1 MQQSSLKS
9 RHFSDQVRQSFF
21 KLVVVLFLGLPV
33 LCILSG
39 HDDRLNGEIYI
50 KDQYF
55 FFLFVFIALLTLQD
69 SELFCRVFSKS
80 LQMHFFLQYF

>member
-21 KLVVVLFLGLPV
+21 KLVVVVFLGLPD

-55 FFLFVFIALLTLQD
+55 FFFVCFYGFIDIAGQ
-69 SELFCRVFSKS
+69 
-80 LQMHFFLQYF
+80 